1 MLFFR
6 ARIHARIGPVEESVP
21 GGEVVMSDEGDA
33 ARKARKLRNSRDR
46 WKQRSAEKQRQ
57 IRQLR
62 VTNRDLS
69 LSRDQWKA
77 RVKELEGQL
86 QAVPAAPES
95 PAADDPHVCVF
106 FGGQMLSRSMTL
118 LIPLSLLGD

>member
-1 MLFFR
+1 
-6 ARIHARIGPVEESVP
+6 
-21 GGEVVMSDEGDA
+21 MSDDGDA
-33 ARKARKLRNSRDR
+33 ARKARKLRASRDR
-46 WKQRSAEKQRQ
+46 WKQRSAEKQQQ

-77 RVKELEGQL
+77 RVKDLEEQL
-86 QAVPAAPES
+86 RALSAAPES
-95 PAADDPHVCVF
+95 PSADGPHVCVF
-106 FGGQMLSRSMTL
+106 FGGQMLNRSRTL